1 MKQVGL
7 RDTRDLRDIGDLRGT
22 QDLIPE
28 VRQARIAE
36 SVWEL
41 GFARVMELAER
52 FGVSAVTVRNDL
64 TILEERGAVRRVRG
78 GAVKP
83 SAQLGERA
91 FEVSLGESAR
101 EKAGIGTVAARM
113 VSSGQTV
120 ILDVGTT
127 TTAVARALLHRTEL
141 EDVTVVTNA
150 INIALELEQAA
161 PRITVLVTGGTLRP
175 LQHSLVNP
183 LGTTLLERLRGSVA
197 FVGCNGVDPEVGIT
211 NVNLPEAEIK
221 RAMLLA
227 ARRRVIVAD
236 GSKVGEVELAKVCD
250 IEEVSLLITD
260 PTADA
265 EVLTEIAAAGC
276 QVELAR

>member
-1 MKQVGL
+1 MQQNADVV
-7 RDTRDLRDIGDLRGT
+7 RDTRDIRDT

-41 GFARVMELAER
+41 GFARVMELADR

-64 TILEERGAVRRVRG
+64 TILEGRGAVRRVRG

-91 FEVSLGESAR
+91 FEVSLGESAK
-101 EKAGIGTVAARM
+101 EKAGIGAVAAGM

-120 ILDVGTT
+120 MLDVGTT
-127 TTAVARALLHRTEL
+127 TTAVARALLQRTEL

-197 FVGCNGVDPEVGIT
+197 FIGCSGVDPLAGIT
-211 NVNLPEAEIK
+211 NINLAEAEIK

-227 ARRRVIVAD
+227 CRRRVIVAD

-250 IEEVSLLITD
+250 IEEVGLLITD
-260 PTADA
+260 PSADSEVVA
-265 EVLTEIAAAGC
+265 ETAAAGC
-276 QVELAR
+276 QVELAG

>member
-1 MKQVGL
+1 MSEVGL
-7 RDTRDLRDIGDLRGT
+7 RDTRDLRDT

-41 GFARVMELAER
+41 GFARVMDLAER

-101 EKAGIGTVAARM
+101 EKAGIGAYAARM

-120 ILDVGTT
+120 MLDVGTT

-227 ARRRVIVAD
+227 CRRRVIVAD

-250 IEEVSLLITD
+250 IKEVNLLITD
-260 PTADA
+260 PTADP

>member
-1 MKQVGL
+1 MQHGEVG
-7 RDTRDLRDIGDLRGT
+7 LRGT

-64 TILEERGAVRRVRG
+64 SILEERGAVRRVRG
-78 GAVKP
+78 GAVK
-83 SAQLGERA
+83 SSVQLGERA
-91 FEVSLGESAR
+91 FEVSLGESAK
-101 EKAGIGTVAARM
+101 EKAGIGAYAAQM

-120 ILDVGTT
+120 MLDVGTT
-127 TTAVARALLHRTEL
+127 TTAVARSLRHRTEL
-141 EDVTVVTNA
+141 ADVTVVTNA
-150 INIALELEQAA
+150 INIALELERAA

-197 FVGCNGVDPEVGIT
+197 FVGCNGVDPEIGIT
-211 NVNLPEAEIK
+211 NINLPEAEIK

-227 ARRRVIVAD
+227 CRRRVIMAD
-236 GSKVGEVELAKVCD
+236 GSKVGEVELARVCG

-260 PTADA
+260 PTADP
-265 EVLTEIAAAGC
+265 EVVAEIAAAGC
-276 QVELAR
+276 QVEFAG